1 MSLSGK
7 TLVITRDETQAKP
20 FAQKLEALG
29 ATILLFPTIKITE
42 PDYPDQIRKLVHD
55 PVVYDWIIFTSAN
68 AVRYFMKYLNNSQKS
83 LEKVNIS
90 CVGKKTAEILKK
102 FNVTPALIPEKYS
115 SDELFSALLK
125 HDLHGKRILLP
136 VSNLA
141 GKELQKALQ
150 ERGAL
155 VERIVV
161 YKNVPNEHTEKEKIC
176 HKIENNEIDCII
188 FFSPSA
194 IDTFAQLMEEK
205 GIELIKK
212 RNVAIAV
219 IGSTTARAARKND
232 LNPVIIPEMS
242 DELSFINELKKYFR
256 VED

>member
-1 MSLSGK
+1 M
-7 TLVITRDETQAKP
+7 ITRDETQSKP

-29 ATILLFPTIKITE
+29 ASIFSFPTIKITD
-42 PDYPDQIRKLVHD
+42 PDYPEQIRKLVHD
-55 PVVYDWIIFTSAN
+55 PAVYDWIIFTSTN
-68 AVRYFMKYLNNSQKS
+68 AVRYFMKHLNNSQRA

-90 CVGKKTAEILKK
+90 CVGKKTAQVLEEYNLTPISIPKK
-102 FNVTPALIPEKYS
+102 YT
-115 SDELFSALLK
+115 SDELFAALLK

-150 ERGAL
+150 KEGAF
-155 VERIVV
+155 VERIEV
-161 YKNVPNEHTEKEKIC
+161 YKNVPNEHIEKEILY
-176 HKIENNEIDCII
+176 HKIENDEVDCII

-194 IDTFAQLMEEK
+194 IDTFAQLMEKK
-205 GIELIKK
+205 GIRLIKE

-242 DELSFINELKKYFR
+242 DELSFINELEKYFLAMG
-256 VED
+256 